1 LTRPFSSWPLAIA
14 LMIAT
19 ATAASAQTAMNP
31 GMPPPP
37 PPAPVMP
44 MTTPALKTPGPPGV
58 AAIVNGKKILRTEV
72 ADEALKTV
80 GPQILNQMILIE
92 LINQEA
98 LKQHIVIS
106 PAQFNE
112 RIVEIRQQINDK
124 FPGGMDAY
132 LTQRHLSLAEFK
144 RQQGIQLKVEAL
156 VAKTVKPTPSITK
169 YHVRHLLIATA
180 PLSQMAAPGAKP
192 PHTDADALA
201 LIAKAQAELKAGKS
215 FVDVANEYT
224 EDPSGKGKGGDLGI
238 VDAKTNFDPA
248 FLAATLKLKTGQVT
262 PAPVK
267 SQFGYHLIMVDSTS
281 DNPTP
286 ADKKLFDDA
295 AAADKRAQLQ
305 QVIPP
310 YVQGLRA
317 KAKVMDYLTP

>member
-14 LMIAT
+14 LMIGA
-19 ATAASAQTAMNP
+19 ASAASAQTGANP

-44 MTTPALKTPGPPGV
+44 MAAPILRTPGPPGV

-80 GPQILNQMILIE
+80 GPQILTQMILIE

-98 LKQHIVIS
+98 LKQHIVIT
-106 PAQFNE
+106 PTQFNA
-112 RIVEIRQQINDK
+112 RIAEIRQQINDK

-156 VAKTVKPTPSITK
+156 VAKTVKPTPSLTK

-192 PHTDADALA
+192 PHTDAEALA
-201 LIAKAQAELKAGKS
+201 LIAKAQDELKAGKS
-215 FVDVANEYT
+215 FIDVANEYT
-224 EDPSGKGKGGDLGI
+224 EDPSGKGGDLGI
-238 VDAKTNFDPA
+238 VDAKTSFDPA

-262 PAPVK
+262 PTPVK
-267 SQFGYHLIMVDSTS
+267 SQFGYHLIMVDSTT

-286 ADKKLFDDA
+286 ADKKLFIDA

-305 QVIPP
+305 QVIPA

-317 KAKVMDYLTP
+317 KAKVMEYLAP